1 MASTDIDYRLT
12 VKDTNVI
19 NTLTEVIKRVK
30 EVNKDFKVLEKL
42 NFDHTEKEIN
52 DVTKSTK
59 QLEKAA
65 ENAGDALD
73 DIDGTIE
80 IDVKG
85 ADKLKSID
93 TKGGSKQG
101 MDEPVISLIVLT
113 RGSCTDQ

>member
-1 MASTDIDYRLT
+1 
-12 VKDTNVI
+12 
-19 NTLTEVIKRVK
+19 
-30 EVNKDFKVLEKL
+30 FKVLEKL

-80 IDVKG
+80 IEVKG

-93 TKGGSKQG
+93 TKGGSKLDAAQG
-101 MDEPVISLIVLT
+101 AMGGITDIIGDPSTIVNKFSDALS
-113 RGSCTDQ
+113 GMGKNGKVAAIAVAAIGGA

>member
-59 QLEKAA
+59 QL
-65 ENAGDALD
+65 N
-73 DIDGTIE
+73 
-80 IDVKG
+80 V
-85 ADKLKSID
+85 
-93 TKGGSKQG
+93 
-101 MDEPVISLIVLT
+101 
-113 RGSCTDQ
+113 